1 MLCVALMIW
10 NVIMS
15 ELSYSCRPA
24 MGCSK
29 VPRAKTR
36 SGAHCVHSL
45 VHFSLRSIT
54 PMATKVHVILR
65 SFAVLTWMRDTS
77 ELM

>member
-24 MGCSK
+24 TGCSK

-54 PMATKVHVILR
+54 PMATKVHMALR
-65 SFAVLTWMRDTS
+65 IFVLLTWMCDTM
-77 ELM
+77 E